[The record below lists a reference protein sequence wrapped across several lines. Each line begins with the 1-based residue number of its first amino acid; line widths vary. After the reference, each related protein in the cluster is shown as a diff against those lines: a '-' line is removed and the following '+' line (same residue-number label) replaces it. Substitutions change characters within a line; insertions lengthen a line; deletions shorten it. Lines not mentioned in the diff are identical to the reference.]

1 MSQKEKKQKERCD
14 LLVPATAAG
23 TKERCDLLVP
33 TELFLCVYAQESL
46 WKRSACTCVCV
57 CERERERASD
67 NTSSLEGCSGGGSNR
82 CPGRQKLVKEKW
94 ILAAILPPWLKGCWK
109 RSVEAAYLLC
119 VRERDVEGRE
129 SGRRGLG
136 RREKLMM
143 TRGGRGRKRPRASA
157 GSMCVCEGAKRLLE
171 RYLEWSLE
179 HGSQLR
185 AAVTPTFDCLCYFG
199 REAPF
204 QSQVHRLH

>member
-1 MSQKEKKQKERCD
+1 MYVCM
-14 LLVPATAAG
+14 
-23 TKERCDLLVP
+23 
-33 TELFLCVYAQESL
+33 
-46 WKRSACTCVCV
+46 CV
-57 CERERERASD
+57 CERERESERQHELFGGLLGGRFEQVPRAAEAG
-67 NTSSLEGCSGGGSNR
+67 EGKVDPR
-82 CPGRQKLVKEKW
+82 CYSAALVE
-94 ILAAILPPWLKGCWK
+94 GCWK

-119 VRERDVEGRE
+119 VREREVEGRE

-136 RREKLMM
+136 RREKLTM
-143 TRGGRGRKRPRASA
+143 TRGGRGRKRLRASA

-185 AAVTPTFDCLCYFG
+185 AAVTPTFVCLCYFG